1 MYNDRRLNNLELS
14 YFTAKL
20 GELLMSDGRIVNSY
34 SYEKGTEELPAPP
47 ECVGL
52 RKWGD
57 CTFHDA
63 TLQYSKAWTSEKVY
77 EDLVQIFDE
86 DLFSYEAGLLG
97 LSTKYRYRGKDGK
110 FEIAGILGICTDLY
124 VSEDGM
130 IKSKSTIPY
139 ESFCDKDFG
148 KLVMSIKILE
158 GV

>member
-34 SYEKGTEELPAPP
+34 SYEKGTEEQPIPK
-47 ECVGL
+47 ECFGL

-57 CTFHDA
+57 CKFHDA

-77 EDLVQIFDE
+77 DDLVQIFDE
-86 DLFSYEAGLLG
+86 DLFSYEAGFLG
-97 LSTKYRYRGKDGK
+97 LSTKYSGKAGK
-110 FEIAGILGICTDLY
+110 FEIACMLGICTDLY

-130 IKSKSTIPY
+130 IKSRNTIPY

-148 KLVMSIKILE
+148 KLVMSIKKLE
-158 GV
+158 EL

>member
-34 SYEKGTEELPAPP
+34 SYEKGTEEQPIPK
-47 ECVGL
+47 ECFGL

-57 CTFHDA
+57 CKFHDA
-63 TLQYSKAWTSEKVY
+63 TLQYSKAWTSEKIY
-77 EDLVQIFDE
+77 EDLVQIFGE
-86 DLFSYEAGLLG
+86 DLFSYEAGFLG
-97 LSTKYRYRGKDGK
+97 LGTKYRVKDGK

-130 IKSKSTIPY
+130 IKSRSTIPY

-148 KLVMSIKILE
+148 KLVMSIKKLE